1 MISNGVD
8 HPGLL
13 LLMYPRPVF
22 VAAAVLDFFPIEG
35 THQTFREVSGLYTRF
50 GHADRISMREGYHE
64 HQYSPENQE
73 AAIEFLD
80 HFNGMPRQT
89 GLPPVKELDE
99 KTLQCTHSGQ
109 VMLEFDN
116 ARSAMDLI
124 RDHYLEHK
132 AQPAPTLKQLY
143 YSELYPGINRWRV
156 AEFQGG
162 LVAPNEILW
171 AAVGSSHWHD
181 FMIDRYLLRHNRELE
196 IPLLWIHGMDGI
208 KHGVLFWNGEN
219 GKIASE
225 DWPEVTQYLESGYDI
240 VSIDPRGLGET
251 RMQYKA
257 VSPDDPALAQADF
270 DHAYVNPLSSVLADY
285 VYNSLLTGRPYFL
298 QMIED
303 VEIARRFVQ
312 EKLAP
317 GADCFVAGNGGAH
330 TLASAV
336 SETLPDIKL
345 VSQPDAQ
352 ILKWSELVE
361 RKQEMWPIQDLL
373 PGGAYIH

>member
-1 MISNGVD
+1 M
-8 HPGLL
+8 
-13 LLMYPRPVF
+13 
-22 VAAAVLDFFPIEG
+22 
-35 THQTFREVSGLYTRF
+35 
-50 GHADRISMREGYHE
+50 
-64 HQYSPENQE
+64 
-73 AAIEFLD
+73 AIEFLD

-109 VMLEFDN
+109 VMLDFDN

-124 RDHYLEHK
+124 RDFYLEHE

-162 LVAPNEILW
+162 FVAPNEIRW

-196 IPLLWIHGMDGI
+196 IPLLWIHGKDGI
-208 KHGVLFWNGEN
+208 KHRVLFWNGEN

-225 DWPEVTQYLESGYDI
+225 DWPQVTQYLKSGYDI

-257 VSPDDPALAQADF
+257 VSPDDPALAQLDF
-270 DHAYVNPLSSVLADY
+270 DRAYVNPLSSVLADY

-303 VEIARRFVQ
+303 VEIARRFVE

-330 TLASAV
+330 TLANAV

-345 VSQPDAQ
+345 VSEPDTQ
-352 ILKWSELVE
+352 ILTWSELVE
-361 RKQEMWPIQDLL
+361 RKQELWPIQDLL
-373 PGGAYIH
+373 PGGAHIH